1 MKRKSIKFIT
11 AFVSL
16 GLVAVLTLGMAACSS
31 SATTKSAATLVSISV
46 TPYSPA
52 NLAVGSTQRFVATGI
67 YSDGTTPNI
76 TSQVTWTSSNNS
88 IASIATGLA
97 TGVAIGSTSITASQ
111 SGITSPSVTLTVI
124 TSASGLSSIA
134 ITPAFPADLGVGA
147 SQPLAAIGTYADG
160 TTADITAKVTWTSSN
175 TAVAA
180 VFANGAVIGEGS
192 GTANITAAL
201 SGVTSPSLKLTVKAV
216 SSILITP
223 AASPRNLDIGATQQF
238 TAIATYSDGASA
250 DISSQVAWL
259 SSNTQVATI
268 YANGLA
274 TGIAAGS
281 AGITATLGG
290 VTSQATTLA
299 VQPLSSIAIS
309 PASPN
314 NLAVGAAQHFTAI
327 GTFADGSLMD
337 ITSQVTWSSATANI
351 ATITSG
357 GVATGVKTGTD
368 KITATLAGITS
379 QPVALNVISLS
390 AISVSPSSPA
400 NMGIGATQ
408 HFTATGNYSDG
419 STADFTSQVVWSS
432 SNSTVVNI
440 ASGGIATAVGG
451 GTANITATFGGL
463 TSQPVAMLVK
473 VLSAIMIEP
482 ATSPRNVNV
491 GASLPFIAVGIFSD
505 GSMSDITS
513 QVTWISS
520 NTNIATV
527 LTGSSSA
534 GSNTSATGVASGTAI
549 ITATLSGITSQPI
562 TLNVVSP

>member
-1 MKRKSIKFIT
+1 MERGKFNMKRKSIKFIT
-11 AFVSL
+11 AFLSI
-16 GLVAVLTLGMAACSS
+16 GLVAALTLSMAACSGS
-31 SATTKSAATLVSISV
+31 TTTKSTATLVSISV

-67 YSDGTTPNI
+67 YSDGTTPTI
-76 TSQVTWTSSNNS
+76 TSQVTWTSSNSS
-88 IASIATGLA
+88 IAGIATGLA
-97 TGVAIGSTSITASQ
+97 TGVAVGSTSITASE

-134 ITPAFPADLGVGA
+134 VTPAFPADLGVGA
-147 SQPLAAIGTYADG
+147 SLPLVALGTYADG
-160 TTADITAKVTWTSSN
+160 TTADITSKVTWVSSN

-180 VFANGAVIGEGS
+180 VFANGAVSGEGS

-201 SGVTSPSLKLTVKAV
+201 SGVTSPGLKLTVKAV
-216 SSILITP
+216 SSILVTP
-223 AASPRNLDIGATQQF
+223 AASPRNLDVGATQQF

-250 DISSQVAWL
+250 DISSQVTWL

-281 AGITATLGG
+281 AGITATLSG
-290 VTSQATTLA
+290 VTSQATALV

-314 NLAVGAAQHFTAI
+314 NLVVGAAQHFTAI

-351 ATITSG
+351 ATITAG
-357 GVATGVKTGTD
+357 GAATGVKTGTD
-368 KITATLAGITS
+368 KITATMAGITS
-379 QPVALNVISLS
+379 QPVTLNVISLS
-390 AISVSPSSPA
+390 AISVAPSSPA
-400 NMGIGATQ
+400 NMGVGSTQ
-408 HFTATGNYSDG
+408 HFTATGSYSDG

-432 SNSTVVNI
+432 SNSTVVTI

-451 GTANITATFGGL
+451 GTTNIIATFGGL
-463 TSQPVAMLVK
+463 TSQPVAMMVK
-473 VLSAIMIEP
+473 VLSAIIIEP
-482 ATSPRNVNV
+482 VTSPRNLNV
-491 GASLPFIAVGIFSD
+491 GASLAFTAVGIFSD

-513 QVTWISS
+513 QVIWISS
-520 NTNIATV
+520 NTNIATI
-527 LTGSSSA
+527 L
-534 GSNTSATGVASGTAI
+534 SNGSATGVAGGTAI
-549 ITATLSGITSQPI
+549 ITAASSGITSQPI

>member
-11 AFVSL
+11 AFLSL
-16 GLVAVLTLGMAACSS
+16 GLVVALTLSMAACSGS
-31 SATTKSAATLVSISV
+31 TTTKSTATLVSISV

-67 YSDGTTPNI
+67 YSDGTTPTI
-76 TSQVTWTSSNNS
+76 TSQVTWTSSNSS
-88 IASIATGLA
+88 IAGIATGLA
-97 TGVAIGSTSITASQ
+97 TGVAVGSTSITASE

-134 ITPAFPADLGVGA
+134 VTPAFPADLGVGA
-147 SQPLAAIGTYADG
+147 SLQLAALGTYADG

-180 VFANGAVIGEGS
+180 VFANGAATGEGS

-201 SGVTSPSLKLTVKAV
+201 SGVTSPGLKLTVKAV

-223 AASPRNLDIGATQQF
+223 AASTRNLDVGATQQF

-250 DISSQVAWL
+250 DISSQVTWL
-259 SSNTQVATI
+259 SSNPQVATI

-281 AGITATLGG
+281 AGITATLSG
-290 VTSQATTLA
+290 VTSQATALA

-314 NLAVGAAQHFTAI
+314 NLVVGAAQHFTAI

-351 ATITSG
+351 ATITAG
-357 GVATGVKTGTD
+357 GAATGVKTGTD
-368 KITATLAGITS
+368 KITATMAGITS
-379 QPVALNVISLS
+379 QPVTLNVISLS
-390 AISVSPSSPA
+390 AISVAPSSPA
-400 NMGIGATQ
+400 NMGVGSTQ
-408 HFTATGNYSDG
+408 HFTATGSYSDG

-432 SNSTVVNI
+432 SNSTVVTI

-451 GTANITATFGGL
+451 GTTNIIATFGGL
-463 TSQPVAMLVK
+463 TSQPVAMMVK

-482 ATSPRNVNV
+482 ATSPRNLNV
-491 GASLPFIAVGIFSD
+491 GASLPFVAVGIFSD

-513 QVTWISS
+513 QVTWICS
-520 NTNIATV
+520 NTNISTILAN
-527 LTGSSSA
+527 G
-534 GSNTSATGVASGTAI
+534 SATGVAAGTAI
-549 ITATLSGITSQPI
+549 ISATLSGITSSSI

>member
-1 MKRKSIKFIT
+1 MKRKSIKLIT
-11 AFVSL
+11 VFLSL
-16 GLVAVLTLGMAACSS
+16 GLAAAFTLSMVACSN
-31 SATTKSAATLVSISV
+31 SATTKSTATLVSISV

-76 TSQVTWTSSNNS
+76 TSQVSWTSSNSS
-88 IASIATGLA
+88 IAGIATGLA

-147 SQPLAAIGTYADG
+147 SQPLAAVGTYADG
-160 TTADITAKVTWTSSN
+160 TTADITSKVTWTSSN
-175 TAVAA
+175 TAVAV
-180 VFANGAVIGEGS
+180 VFANGAATGEGS

-201 SGVTSPSLKLTVKAV
+201 SGVTSPGLKLTVKAV

-223 AASPRNLDIGATQQF
+223 AVSPRNLDVGATQQF
-238 TAIATYSDGASA
+238 TAIATFSDGASA
-250 DISSQVAWL
+250 DVSSQITWL
-259 SSNTQVATI
+259 SSNAQVATI

-274 TGIAAGS
+274 TGITAGS
-281 AGITATLGG
+281 AGITATLSG
-290 VTSQATTLA
+290 VTSQATALA

-309 PASPN
+309 PVSPN

-351 ATITSG
+351 ATITAG
-357 GVATGVKTGTD
+357 GVATGVKTGID
-368 KITATLAGITS
+368 KITAALAGINS

-390 AISVSPSSPA
+390 AISVAPSSPA
-400 NMGIGATQ
+400 NIGVGSTQ
-408 HFTATGNYSDG
+408 HFTATGSYSDG
-419 STADFTSQVVWSS
+419 STADFTTQVVWSS
-432 SNSTVVNI
+432 SDSTIVTI
-440 ASGGIATAVGG
+440 ASGGVATAVGG
-451 GTANITATFGGL
+451 GTAKITASIAGL
-463 TSQPVAMLVK
+463 TSQPVTIKVK

-482 ATSPRNVNV
+482 ATSPRNLSV
-491 GASLPFIAVGIFSD
+491 GASLPFGAVGIFSD

-513 QVTWISS
+513 QVIWLSS
-520 NTNIATV
+520 NTNIATI
-527 LTGSSSA
+527 L
-534 GSNTSATGVASGTAI
+534 SNGSATGVAAGTAI
-549 ITATLSGITSQPI
+549 ISAALSGITSQSI

>member
-1 MKRKSIKFIT
+1 MKRKPTKFIA
-11 AFVSL
+11 AFLSL
-16 GLVAVLTLGMAACSS
+16 SLAVVLILGMTACSG
-31 SATTKSAATLVSISV
+31 SATTKSTATLVSISV

-147 SQPLAAIGTYADG
+147 SQPLTAVGTYADG

-180 VFANGAVIGEGS
+180 VFANGAVTGEGS

-201 SGVTSPSLKLTVKAV
+201 SGVTSPSLKLTVKAI

-223 AASPRNLDIGATQQF
+223 AASPRNLDIGAIQQF

-250 DISSQVAWL
+250 DISSQVTWL
-259 SSNTQVATI
+259 SSNTQVATV

-290 VTSQATTLA
+290 VTSQATSLA

-314 NLAVGAAQHFTAI
+314 NLAVGAAQHFTAV

-337 ITSQVTWSSATANI
+337 ITAQVTWSSATANI
-351 ATITSG
+351 ATITAG
-357 GVATGVKTGTD
+357 GVVTGVKTGTD
-368 KITATLAGITS
+368 KITAALAGITS
-379 QPVALNVISLS
+379 QPVAVNVISLS
-390 AISVSPSSPA
+390 AISVAPSSPA
-400 NMGIGATQ
+400 NIGVGSTQ
-408 HFTATGNYSDG
+408 HFTATGSYSDG
-419 STADFTSQVVWSS
+419 STSDFTSQVVWTSS
-432 SNSTVVNI
+432 DSTVVTI

-451 GTANITATFGGL
+451 GTAKITASIAGF
-463 TSQPVAMLVK
+463 TSQPVTIRVK

-482 ATSPRNVNV
+482 ATSPRNLNV
-491 GASLPFIAVGIFSD
+491 GASLSFVAVGIFSD

-513 QVTWISS
+513 QVIWISS

-527 LTGSSSA
+527 LTSSSA
-534 GSNTSATGVASGTAI
+534 ANSNTSATGVAAGTAI
-549 ITATLSGITSQPI
+549 ITATLSGINSSSI

>member
-11 AFVSL
+11 AFLSL
-16 GLVAVLTLGMAACSS
+16 GLVAALTLSMAACSGS
-31 SATTKSAATLVSISV
+31 TTTKSTATLVSISV

-67 YSDGTTPNI
+67 YSDGTTPTI
-76 TSQVTWTSSNNS
+76 TSQVTWTSSNSS
-88 IASIATGLA
+88 IAGIATGLA
-97 TGVAIGSTSITASQ
+97 TGVAVGSTSITASE

-134 ITPAFPADLGVGA
+134 VTPAFPADLGVGA
-147 SQPLAAIGTYADG
+147 SLQLAALGTYADG

-180 VFANGAVIGEGS
+180 VFANGAATGEGS

-201 SGVTSPSLKLTVKAV
+201 SGVTSPGLKLTVKAV

-223 AASPRNLDIGATQQF
+223 AASTRNLDVGATQQF

-250 DISSQVAWL
+250 DISSQVTWL
-259 SSNTQVATI
+259 SSNPQVATI

-281 AGITATLGG
+281 AGITATLSG
-290 VTSQATTLA
+290 VTSQATALA

-314 NLAVGAAQHFTAI
+314 NLVVGAAQHFTAI

-351 ATITSG
+351 ATITAG
-357 GVATGVKTGTD
+357 GAATGVKTGTD
-368 KITATLAGITS
+368 KITATMAGITS
-379 QPVALNVISLS
+379 QPVTLNVISLS
-390 AISVSPSSPA
+390 AISVAPSSPA
-400 NMGIGATQ
+400 NMGVGSTQ
-408 HFTATGNYSDG
+408 HFTATGSYSDG

-432 SNSTVVNI
+432 SNPAVVTI
-440 ASGGIATAVGG
+440 ASGGIAAAVGG
-451 GTANITATFGGL
+451 GTTNITAAFGGL
-463 TSQPVAMLVK
+463 TSQPVAMMVK
-473 VLSAIMIEP
+473 VLSAIIIEP
-482 ATSPRNVNV
+482 VTSPRNLNV
-491 GASLPFIAVGIFSD
+491 GASLAFTAVGIFSD

-513 QVTWISS
+513 QVIWISS
-520 NTNIATV
+520 NTNIATI
-527 LTGSSSA
+527 L
-534 GSNTSATGVASGTAI
+534 SNGSATGVAGGTAI
-549 ITATLSGITSQPI
+549 ITAASSGITSQPI

>member
-1 MKRKSIKFIT
+1 
-11 AFVSL
+11 
-16 GLVAVLTLGMAACSS
+16 
-31 SATTKSAATLVSISV
+31 
-46 TPYSPA
+46 
-52 NLAVGSTQRFVATGI
+52 
-67 YSDGTTPNI
+67 
-76 TSQVTWTSSNNS
+76 VTWTSSNNS

-147 SQPLAAIGTYADG
+147 SQPLTAVGTYADG

-180 VFANGAVIGEGS
+180 VFANGAVTGEGS

-201 SGVTSPSLKLTVKAV
+201 SGVTSPSLKLTVKAI

-223 AASPRNLDIGATQQF
+223 AASPRNLDIGAIQQF

-250 DISSQVAWL
+250 DISSQVTWL
-259 SSNTQVATI
+259 SSNTQVATV

-274 TGIAAGS
+274 TGVAAGS

-290 VTSQATTLA
+290 VTSQATSLA

-314 NLAVGAAQHFTAI
+314 NLAVGAAQHFTAV

-337 ITSQVTWSSATANI
+337 ITAQVTWSSATANI
-351 ATITSG
+351 ATITAG
-357 GVATGVKTGTD
+357 GVVTGVKTGTD
-368 KITATLAGITS
+368 KITAALAGITS
-379 QPVALNVISLS
+379 QPVAVNVISLS
-390 AISVSPSSPA
+390 AISVAPSSPA
-400 NMGIGATQ
+400 NIGVGSTQ
-408 HFTATGNYSDG
+408 HFTATGSYSDG
-419 STADFTSQVVWSS
+419 STSDFTSQVVWSS
-432 SNSTVVNI
+432 SDSTVVTI

-451 GTANITATFGGL
+451 GTAKITASIAGF
-463 TSQPVAMLVK
+463 TSQPVTIRVK

-482 ATSPRNVNV
+482 ATSPRNLNV
-491 GASLPFIAVGIFSD
+491 GASLSFVAVGIFSD

-513 QVTWISS
+513 QVIWISS

-527 LTGSSSA
+527 LTSSSA
-534 GSNTSATGVASGTAI
+534 ANSNTSATGVAAGTAI
-549 ITATLSGITSQPI
+549 ITATLSGINSSSI

>member
-11 AFVSL
+11 AFLSL
-16 GLVAVLTLGMAACSS
+16 GLVAALTLSMAACSGS
-31 SATTKSAATLVSISV
+31 TTTKSTATLVSISV

-67 YSDGTTPNI
+67 YSDGTTPTI
-76 TSQVTWTSSNNS
+76 TSQVTWTSSNSS
-88 IASIATGLA
+88 IAGIATGLA
-97 TGVAIGSTSITASQ
+97 TGVAVGSTSITASE

-134 ITPAFPADLGVGA
+134 VTPAFPADLGVGA
-147 SQPLAAIGTYADG
+147 SLPLVALGTYADG
-160 TTADITAKVTWTSSN
+160 TTADITSKVTWVSSN

-180 VFANGAVIGEGS
+180 VFANGAVSGEGS

-201 SGVTSPSLKLTVKAV
+201 SGVTSPGLKLTVKAV
-216 SSILITP
+216 SSILVTP

-250 DISSQVAWL
+250 DISSQVTWL

-281 AGITATLGG
+281 AGITATLSG
-290 VTSQATTLA
+290 VTSQATALV

-314 NLAVGAAQHFTAI
+314 NLVVGAAQHFTAI

-351 ATITSG
+351 ATITAG
-357 GVATGVKTGTD
+357 GAATGVKTGTD
-368 KITATLAGITS
+368 KITATMAGITS
-379 QPVALNVISLS
+379 QPVTLNVISLS
-390 AISVSPSSPA
+390 AISVAPSSPA
-400 NMGIGATQ
+400 NMGVGSTQ
-408 HFTATGNYSDG
+408 HFTATGSYSDG

-432 SNSTVVNI
+432 SNSTVVTI

-451 GTANITATFGGL
+451 GTTNIIATFGGL
-463 TSQPVAMLVK
+463 TSQPVAMMVK

-482 ATSPRNVNV
+482 ATSPRNLNV
-491 GASLPFIAVGIFSD
+491 GASLPFVAVGIFSD

-513 QVTWISS
+513 QVTWICS
-520 NTNIATV
+520 NTNIATI
-527 LTGSSSA
+527 LANG
-534 GSNTSATGVASGTAI
+534 SATGVAAGTAI
-549 ITATLSGITSQPI
+549 ISATLSGITSSSI

>member
-11 AFVSL
+11 AFLSL
-16 GLVAVLTLGMAACSS
+16 GLVVALTLSMAACSGS
-31 SATTKSAATLVSISV
+31 TTTKSTATLVSISV

-67 YSDGTTPNI
+67 YSDGTTPTI
-76 TSQVTWTSSNNS
+76 TSQVTWTSSNSS
-88 IASIATGLA
+88 IAGIATGLA
-97 TGVAIGSTSITASQ
+97 TGVAVGSTSITASE

-134 ITPAFPADLGVGA
+134 VTPAFPADLGVGA
-147 SQPLAAIGTYADG
+147 SLQLAALGTYADG

-180 VFANGAVIGEGS
+180 VFANGAATGEGS

-201 SGVTSPSLKLTVKAV
+201 SGVTSPGLKLTVKAV

-223 AASPRNLDIGATQQF
+223 AASTRNLDVGATQQF

-250 DISSQVAWL
+250 DISSQVNWL

-290 VTSQATTLA
+290 VTSPATTLA

-314 NLAVGAAQHFTAI
+314 NLAVGATEHFIAV
-327 GTFADGSLMD
+327 GTYADGSLMD
-337 ITSQVTWSSATANI
+337 ITSQVIWSSTVPGITTI
-351 ATITSG
+351 AAG
-357 GVATGVKTGTD
+357 GTATGVKSGIAN
-368 KITATLAGITS
+368 ITAVLAGITS
-379 QPVALNVISLS
+379 HPVALTVISLS
-390 AISVSPSSPA
+390 AISVAPSSPA
-400 NMGIGATQ
+400 NMGVGSTQ
-408 HFTATGNYSDG
+408 HFTATGSYSDG

-432 SNSTVVNI
+432 SNPAVVTI
-440 ASGGIATAVGG
+440 ASGGIAAAVGG
-451 GTANITATFGGL
+451 GTTNITAAFGGL
-463 TSQPVAMLVK
+463 TSQPVAMMVK
-473 VLSAIMIEP
+473 VLSAIIIEP
-482 ATSPRNVNV
+482 VTSPRNLNV
-491 GASLPFIAVGIFSD
+491 GASLAFTAVGIFSD

-513 QVTWISS
+513 QVIWISS
-520 NTNIATV
+520 NTNIATI
-527 LTGSSSA
+527 L
-534 GSNTSATGVASGTAI
+534 SNGSATGVAGGTAI
-549 ITATLSGITSQPI
+549 ITAASSGITSQPI

>member
-11 AFVSL
+11 AFLSI
-16 GLVAVLTLGMAACSS
+16 GLVAALTLSMAACSGS
-31 SATTKSAATLVSISV
+31 TTTKSTATLVSISV

-67 YSDGTTPNI
+67 YSDGTTPTI
-76 TSQVTWTSSNNS
+76 TSQVTWTSSNSS
-88 IASIATGLA
+88 IAGIATGLA
-97 TGVAIGSTSITASQ
+97 TGVAVGSTSITASE

-134 ITPAFPADLGVGA
+134 VTPAFPADLGVGA
-147 SQPLAAIGTYADG
+147 SLPLVALGTYADG
-160 TTADITAKVTWTSSN
+160 TTADITSKVTWVSSN

-180 VFANGAVIGEGS
+180 VFANGAVSGEGS

-201 SGVTSPSLKLTVKAV
+201 SGVTSPGLKLTVKAV
-216 SSILITP
+216 SSILVTP
-223 AASPRNLDIGATQQF
+223 AASPRNLDVGATQQF

-250 DISSQVAWL
+250 DISSQVTWL

-281 AGITATLGG
+281 AGITATLSG
-290 VTSQATTLA
+290 VTSQATALA

-314 NLAVGAAQHFTAI
+314 NLVVGAAQHFTAI

-351 ATITSG
+351 ATITAG
-357 GVATGVKTGTD
+357 GAATGVKTGTD
-368 KITATLAGITS
+368 KITATMAGITS
-379 QPVALNVISLS
+379 QPVTLNVISLS
-390 AISVSPSSPA
+390 AISVAPSSPA
-400 NMGIGATQ
+400 NMGVGSTQ
-408 HFTATGNYSDG
+408 HFTATGSYSDG

-432 SNSTVVNI
+432 SNSTVVTI
-440 ASGGIATAVGG
+440 ASGGIATTVGG
-451 GTANITATFGGL
+451 GTTNIIATFGGL
-463 TSQPVAMLVK
+463 TSQPVAMMVK

-482 ATSPRNVNV
+482 ATSPRNLNV
-491 GASLPFIAVGIFSD
+491 GASLPFVAVGIFSD

-513 QVTWISS
+513 QVTWICS
-520 NTNIATV
+520 NTNIATI
-527 LTGSSSA
+527 LANG
-534 GSNTSATGVASGTAI
+534 SATGVAAGTAI
-549 ITATLSGITSQPI
+549 ISATLSGITSSSI

>member
-1 MKRKSIKFIT
+1 MKRKPTKFIA
-11 AFVSL
+11 AFLSL
-16 GLVAVLTLGMAACSS
+16 SLTVVLILGMTACSG
-31 SATTKSAATLVSISV
+31 SATTKSTATLVSISV

-147 SQPLAAIGTYADG
+147 SQPLTAVGTYADG

-180 VFANGAVIGEGS
+180 VFANGAVTGEGS

-201 SGVTSPSLKLTVKAV
+201 SGVTSPSLKLTVKAI
-216 SSILITP
+216 SAILITP
-223 AASPRNLDIGATQQF
+223 AASPRNLDIGAIQQF

-250 DISSQVAWL
+250 DISSQATWL
-259 SSNTQVATI
+259 SSNTQVATV

-274 TGIAAGS
+274 TGVAAGS

-290 VTSQATTLA
+290 VTSQATSLA

-314 NLAVGAAQHFTAI
+314 NLAVGAAQHFTAV

-337 ITSQVTWSSATANI
+337 ITAQVTWSSATANI
-351 ATITSG
+351 ATITAG
-357 GVATGVKTGTD
+357 GVVTGVKTGTD
-368 KITATLAGITS
+368 KITAALAGITS
-379 QPVALNVISLS
+379 QPVSVNVISLS
-390 AISVSPSSPA
+390 AISVAPSSPA
-400 NMGIGATQ
+400 NIGVGSTQ
-408 HFTATGNYSDG
+408 HFTATGSYSDG
-419 STADFTSQVVWSS
+419 STTDFTSQVVWSS
-432 SNSTVVNI
+432 SDSTVVTI

-451 GTANITATFGGL
+451 GTAKITASIAGF
-463 TSQPVAMLVK
+463 TSQPVTIRVK

-482 ATSPRNVNV
+482 ATSPRNLNV
-491 GASLPFIAVGIFSD
+491 GASLSFVAVGIFSD

-513 QVTWISS
+513 QVIWISS
-520 NTNIATV
+520 NTNIATI
-527 LTGSSSA
+527 LTSSSA
-534 GSNTSATGVASGTAI
+534 VNSNTSATGVAAGTAI
-549 ITATLSGITSQPI
+549 ITATLSGINSSSI

>member
-1 MKRKSIKFIT
+1 MKRKPTRFIA

-16 GLVAVLTLGMAACSS
+16 VVVAVLTLGMAACSS
-31 SATTKSAATLVSISV
+31 SATTKSTATLVSISV

-76 TSQVTWTSSNNS
+76 TSQVTWTSSNSS
-88 IASIATGLA
+88 IAGIATGLA
-97 TGVAIGSTSITASQ
+97 TGVAVGSTSITASQ

-147 SQPLAAIGTYADG
+147 SLQLGAVGTYADG
-160 TTADITAKVTWTSSN
+160 TTADITSKVTWVSSN
-175 TAVAA
+175 TTIAA
-180 VFANGAVIGEGS
+180 VFANGAVTGEGS

-201 SGVTSPSLKLTVKAV
+201 SGITSGSLKLTVKAI

-223 AASPRNLDIGATQQF
+223 AASPRNLDVGAAQQF
-238 TAIATYSDGASA
+238 TAIASYSDGASA
-250 DISSQVAWL
+250 DVSSQVTWL

-274 TGIAAGS
+274 TGIAVGS

-290 VTSQATTLA
+290 VTSNATALT

-309 PASPN
+309 PSSPN
-314 NLAVGAAQHFTAI
+314 NLAVGGTQHFTAI

-337 ITSQVTWSSATANI
+337 ITSLVTWSSATANI
-351 ATITSG
+351 ATITAG
-357 GVATGVKTGTD
+357 GAATGVKTGTD
-368 KITATLAGITS
+368 KITAALSGITS
-379 QPVALNVISLS
+379 QPVALNVIALS
-390 AISVSPSSPA
+390 AISVAPSSPA
-400 NMGIGATQ
+400 NMGVGATQ
-408 HFTATGNYSDG
+408 HFTATGSYSDG

-432 SNSTVVNI
+432 SNSTVATI

-451 GTANITATFGGL
+451 GTTNITATFGGL
-463 TSQPVAMLVK
+463 TSQPITLMVK
-473 VLSAIMIEP
+473 VLSAIIIEP
-482 ATSPRNVNV
+482 ATTPRNVNV

-513 QVTWISS
+513 QVIWISS

-527 LTGSSSA
+527 LTSSSA
-534 GSNTSATGVASGTAI
+534 ANSNTSATGVASGTAI
-549 ITATLSGITSQPI
+549 ITATLSGITSQLI

>member
-1 MKRKSIKFIT
+1 MKRKPTKFIA
-11 AFVSL
+11 AFLSL
-16 GLVAVLTLGMAACSS
+16 SLAVVLILGMTACSG
-31 SATTKSAATLVSISV
+31 SATTKSTATLVSISV

-97 TGVAIGSTSITASQ
+97 TGVAIGITASQ

-147 SQPLAAIGTYADG
+147 SQPLTAVGTYADG

-180 VFANGAVIGEGS
+180 VFANGAVTGEGS

-201 SGVTSPSLKLTVKAV
+201 SGVTSPSLKLTVKAI

-223 AASPRNLDIGATQQF
+223 AASPRNLDIGAIQQF

-250 DISSQVAWL
+250 DISSQVTWL
-259 SSNTQVATI
+259 SSNTQVATV

-290 VTSQATTLA
+290 VTSQATSLA

-314 NLAVGAAQHFTAI
+314 NLAVGAAQHFTAV

-337 ITSQVTWSSATANI
+337 ITAQVTWSSATANI
-351 ATITSG
+351 ATITAG
-357 GVATGVKTGTD
+357 GVVTGVKTGTD
-368 KITATLAGITS
+368 KITAALAGITS
-379 QPVALNVISLS
+379 QPVAVNVISLS
-390 AISVSPSSPA
+390 AISVAPSSPA
-400 NMGIGATQ
+400 NIGVGSTQ
-408 HFTATGNYSDG
+408 HFTATGSYSDG
-419 STADFTSQVVWSS
+419 STSDFTSQVVWSS
-432 SNSTVVNI
+432 SDSTVVTI

-451 GTANITATFGGL
+451 GTAKITASIAGF
-463 TSQPVAMLVK
+463 TSQPVTIRVK

-482 ATSPRNVNV
+482 ATSPRNLNV
-491 GASLPFIAVGIFSD
+491 GASLSFVAVGIFSD

-513 QVTWISS
+513 QVIWISS

-527 LTGSSSA
+527 LTSSSA
-534 GSNTSATGVASGTAI
+534 ANSNTSATGVAAGTAI
-549 ITATLSGITSQPI
+549 ITATLSGINSSSI

>member
-1 MKRKSIKFIT
+1 MQRKPTRLIA

-16 GLVAVLTLGMAACSS
+16 GLVAVLTLGMAACSG
-31 SATTKSAATLVSISV
+31 SATTKSTATLVSISV

-97 TGVAIGSTSITASQ
+97 TGVAVGSTSITASQ

-124 TSASGLSSIA
+124 TSASGLSSIV

-147 SQPLAAIGTYADG
+147 SLQLGAVGTYADG
-160 TTADITAKVTWTSSN
+160 TTADITSKVTWVSSN
-175 TAVAA
+175 TAIAA
-180 VFANGAVIGEGS
+180 VFANGAVTGEGS
-192 GTANITAAL
+192 GTANITAAV
-201 SGVTSPSLKLTVKAV
+201 SGITSTSLKLTVKAV

-223 AASPRNLDIGATQQF
+223 GASPRNLDIGAAQQF

-250 DISSQVAWL
+250 DISSQVTWL

-281 AGITATLGG
+281 SGITATLGG
-290 VTSQATTLA
+290 VTSQATVLA
-299 VQPLSSIAIS
+299 VQSLSSIAIS

-314 NLAVGAAQHFTAI
+314 NLVVGAAQHFTAT

-337 ITSQVTWSSATANI
+337 ITSQVTWASATANI
-351 ATITSG
+351 ATITAG

-368 KITATLAGITS
+368 KITAALAGITS
-379 QPVALNVISLS
+379 QPVALNVIALS
-390 AISVSPSSPA
+390 AIFVTPVSPA
-400 NMGIGATQ
+400 NMGVGSTQ
-408 HFTATGNYSDG
+408 HFTATGSYSDG

-432 SNSTVVNI
+432 SNSAVVTI
-440 ASGGIATAVGG
+440 ASGGIATAAGG

-463 TSQPVAMLVK
+463 TSQPVTIMVK
-473 VLSAIMIEP
+473 VLSAITIEP
-482 ATSPRNVNV
+482 ATSPRNLNV
-491 GASLPFIAVGIFSD
+491 GASLTFVAVGIFSD

-513 QVTWISS
+513 QVIWISS
-520 NTNIATV
+520 NTNIATI
-527 LTGSSSA
+527 L
-534 GSNTSATGVASGTAI
+534 SNGSATGVASGTAMI
-549 ITATLSGITSQPI
+549 SATLSGITSSSI
-562 TLNVVSP
+562 TLNVP

>member
-1 MKRKSIKFIT
+1 MKRKPTKFIA
-11 AFVSL
+11 AFLSL
-16 GLVAVLTLGMAACSS
+16 SLAVVLILGMTACSG
-31 SATTKSAATLVSISV
+31 SATTKSTATLVSISV

-147 SQPLAAIGTYADG
+147 SQPLTAVGTYADG

-180 VFANGAVIGEGS
+180 VFANGAVTGEGS

-201 SGVTSPSLKLTVKAV
+201 SGVTSPSLKLTVKAI

-223 AASPRNLDIGATQQF
+223 AASPRNLDIGAIQQF

-250 DISSQVAWL
+250 DISSQVTWL
-259 SSNTQVATI
+259 SSNTQVATV

-290 VTSQATTLA
+290 VTSQATSLA

-314 NLAVGAAQHFTAI
+314 NLAVGAAQHFTAV

-337 ITSQVTWSSATANI
+337 ITAQVTWSSATANI
-351 ATITSG
+351 ATITAG
-357 GVATGVKTGTD
+357 GVVTGVKTGTD
-368 KITATLAGITS
+368 KITAALAGITS
-379 QPVALNVISLS
+379 QPVAVNVISLS
-390 AISVSPSSPA
+390 AISVAPSSPA
-400 NMGIGATQ
+400 NIGVGSTQ
-408 HFTATGNYSDG
+408 HFTATGSYSDG
-419 STADFTSQVVWSS
+419 STSDFTSQVVWSS
-432 SNSTVVNI
+432 SDSTVVTI

-451 GTANITATFGGL
+451 GTAKITASIAGF
-463 TSQPVAMLVK
+463 TSQPVTIRVK

-482 ATSPRNVNV
+482 ATSPRNLNV
-491 GASLPFIAVGIFSD
+491 GASLSFVAVGIFSD

-513 QVTWISS
+513 QVIWISS

-527 LTGSSSA
+527 LTSSSA
-534 GSNTSATGVASGTAI
+534 ANSNTSATGVAAGTAI
-549 ITATLSGITSQPI
+549 ITATLSGINSSSI

>member
-11 AFVSL
+11 AFLSL
-16 GLVAVLTLGMAACSS
+16 GLVAALTLSMAACSGS
-31 SATTKSAATLVSISV
+31 TTTKSTATLVSISV

-67 YSDGTTPNI
+67 YSDGTTPTI
-76 TSQVTWTSSNNS
+76 TSQVTWTSSNSS
-88 IASIATGLA
+88 IAGIATGLA
-97 TGVAIGSTSITASQ
+97 TGVAVGSTSITASE

-134 ITPAFPADLGVGA
+134 VTPAFPADLGVGA
-147 SQPLAAIGTYADG
+147 SLPLVALGTYADG
-160 TTADITAKVTWTSSN
+160 TTADITSKVTWVSSN

-180 VFANGAVIGEGS
+180 VFANGAVSGEGS

-201 SGVTSPSLKLTVKAV
+201 SGVTSPGLKLTVKAV
-216 SSILITP
+216 SSILVTP

-250 DISSQVAWL
+250 DISSQVTWL

-281 AGITATLGG
+281 AGITATLSG
-290 VTSQATTLA
+290 VTSQATALA

-314 NLAVGAAQHFTAI
+314 NLVVGAAQHFTAI

-351 ATITSG
+351 ATITAG
-357 GVATGVKTGTD
+357 GAATGVKTGTD
-368 KITATLAGITS
+368 KITATMAGITS
-379 QPVALNVISLS
+379 QPVTLNVISLS
-390 AISVSPSSPA
+390 AISVAPSSPA
-400 NMGIGATQ
+400 NMGVGSTQ
-408 HFTATGNYSDG
+408 HFTATGSYSDG

-432 SNSTVVNI
+432 SNSTVVTI

-451 GTANITATFGGL
+451 GTTNIIATFGGL
-463 TSQPVAMLVK
+463 TSQPVAMMVK

-482 ATSPRNVNV
+482 ATSPRNLNV
-491 GASLPFIAVGIFSD
+491 GASLPFVAVGIFSD

-513 QVTWISS
+513 QVTWICS
-520 NTNIATV
+520 NTNIATI
-527 LTGSSSA
+527 LANG
-534 GSNTSATGVASGTAI
+534 SATGVAAGTAI
-549 ITATLSGITSQPI
+549 ISATLSGITSSSI

>member
-11 AFVSL
+11 AFLSL
-16 GLVAVLTLGMAACSS
+16 GLVAALTLSMAACSGS
-31 SATTKSAATLVSISV
+31 TTTKSTATLVSISV

-76 TSQVTWTSSNNS
+76 TSQVTWTSSNSS
-88 IASIATGLA
+88 IAGIATGLA
-97 TGVAIGSTSITASQ
+97 TGIAIGSTSITASE
-111 SGITSPSVTLTVI
+111 SGITSPSVTLTII

-134 ITPAFPADLGVGA
+134 VTPAFPADLGVGV
-147 SQPLAAIGTYADG
+147 SLPLAALGTYADG

-180 VFANGAVIGEGS
+180 VFANGAATGEGS

-201 SGVTSPSLKLTVKAV
+201 SGVTSPGLKLTVKAV

-223 AASPRNLDIGATQQF
+223 AASTRNLDVGATQQF

-250 DISSQVAWL
+250 DISSQVTWL
-259 SSNTQVATI
+259 SSNPQVATI

-281 AGITATLGG
+281 AGITATLSG
-290 VTSQATTLA
+290 VTSQATALA

-314 NLAVGAAQHFTAI
+314 NLVVGAAQHFTAI

-351 ATITSG
+351 ATITAG
-357 GVATGVKTGTD
+357 GAATGVKTGTD
-368 KITATLAGITS
+368 KITATMAGITS
-379 QPVALNVISLS
+379 QPVTLNVISLS
-390 AISVSPSSPA
+390 AISVAPSSPA
-400 NMGIGATQ
+400 NMGVGSTQ
-408 HFTATGNYSDG
+408 HFTATGSYSDG

-432 SNSTVVNI
+432 SNSTVVTI

-451 GTANITATFGGL
+451 GTTNIIATFGGL
-463 TSQPVAMLVK
+463 TSQPVAMMVK

-482 ATSPRNVNV
+482 ATSPRNLNV
-491 GASLPFIAVGIFSD
+491 GASLPFVAVGIFSD

-513 QVTWISS
+513 QVTWICS
-520 NTNIATV
+520 NTNIATI
-527 LTGSSSA
+527 LANG
-534 GSNTSATGVASGTAI
+534 SATGVAAGTAI
-549 ITATLSGITSQPI
+549 ISATLSGITSSSI

>member
-1 MKRKSIKFIT
+1 MKRKPTKFIA
-11 AFVSL
+11 AFLSL
-16 GLVAVLTLGMAACSS
+16 SLAVVLILGMTACSG
-31 SATTKSAATLVSISV
+31 SATTKSTATLVSISV

-147 SQPLAAIGTYADG
+147 SQPLTAVGTYADG

-180 VFANGAVIGEGS
+180 VFANGAVTGEGS

-201 SGVTSPSLKLTVKAV
+201 SGVTSPSLKLTVKAI

-223 AASPRNLDIGATQQF
+223 AASPRNLDIGAIQQF

-250 DISSQVAWL
+250 DISSQVTWL
-259 SSNTQVATI
+259 SSNTQVATV

-274 TGIAAGS
+274 TGVAAGS

-290 VTSQATTLA
+290 VTSQATSLA

-314 NLAVGAAQHFTAI
+314 NLAVGAAQHFTAV

-337 ITSQVTWSSATANI
+337 ITAQVTWSSATANI
-351 ATITSG
+351 ATITAG
-357 GVATGVKTGTD
+357 GVVTGVKTGTD
-368 KITATLAGITS
+368 KITAALAGITS
-379 QPVALNVISLS
+379 QPVAVNVISLS
-390 AISVSPSSPA
+390 AISVAPSSPA
-400 NMGIGATQ
+400 NIGVGSTQ
-408 HFTATGNYSDG
+408 HFTATGSYSDG
-419 STADFTSQVVWSS
+419 STSDFTSQVVWSS
-432 SNSTVVNI
+432 SDSTVVTI

-451 GTANITATFGGL
+451 GTAKITASIAGF
-463 TSQPVAMLVK
+463 TSQPVTIRVK

-482 ATSPRNVNV
+482 ATSPRNLNV
-491 GASLPFIAVGIFSD
+491 GASLSFVAVGIFSD

-513 QVTWISS
+513 QVIWISS

-527 LTGSSSA
+527 LTSSSA
-534 GSNTSATGVASGTAI
+534 ANSNTSATGVAAGTAI
-549 ITATLSGITSQPI
+549 ITATLSGINSSSI

>member
-11 AFVSL
+11 AFLSL
-16 GLVAVLTLGMAACSS
+16 GLVVALTLSMAACSGS
-31 SATTKSAATLVSISV
+31 TTTKSTATLVSISV

-67 YSDGTTPNI
+67 YSDGTTPTI
-76 TSQVTWTSSNNS
+76 TSQVTWTSSNSS
-88 IASIATGLA
+88 IAGIATGLA
-97 TGVAIGSTSITASQ
+97 TGVAVGSTSITASE

-134 ITPAFPADLGVGA
+134 VTPAFPADLGVGA
-147 SQPLAAIGTYADG
+147 SLQLAALGTYADG

-180 VFANGAVIGEGS
+180 VFANGAATGEGS

-201 SGVTSPSLKLTVKAV
+201 SGVTSPGLKLTVKAV

-223 AASPRNLDIGATQQF
+223 AASTRNLDVGATQQF

-250 DISSQVAWL
+250 DISSQVTWL
-259 SSNTQVATI
+259 SSNPQVATI

-281 AGITATLGG
+281 AGITATLSG
-290 VTSQATTLA
+290 VTSQATALA

-314 NLAVGAAQHFTAI
+314 NLVVGAAQHFTAI

-351 ATITSG
+351 ATITAG
-357 GVATGVKTGTD
+357 GAATGVKTGTD
-368 KITATLAGITS
+368 KITATMAGITS
-379 QPVALNVISLS
+379 QPVTLNVISLS
-390 AISVSPSSPA
+390 AISVAPSSPA
-400 NMGIGATQ
+400 NMGVGSTQ
-408 HFTATGNYSDG
+408 HFTATGSYSDG

-432 SNSTVVNI
+432 SNSTVVTI

-451 GTANITATFGGL
+451 GTTNIIATFGGL
-463 TSQPVAMLVK
+463 TSQPVAMMVK

-482 ATSPRNVNV
+482 ATSPRNLNV
-491 GASLPFIAVGIFSD
+491 GASLPFVAVGIFSD

-513 QVTWISS
+513 QVTWICS
-520 NTNIATV
+520 NTNIATI
-527 LTGSSSA
+527 LANG
-534 GSNTSATGVASGTAI
+534 SATGVAAGTAI
-549 ITATLSGITSQPI
+549 ISATLSGITSSSI

>member
-11 AFVSL
+11 AFLSI
-16 GLVAVLTLGMAACSS
+16 GLVAALTLSMAACSGS
-31 SATTKSAATLVSISV
+31 TTTKSTATLVSISV

-67 YSDGTTPNI
+67 YSDGTTPTI
-76 TSQVTWTSSNNS
+76 TSQVTWTSSNSS
-88 IASIATGLA
+88 IAGIATGLA
-97 TGVAIGSTSITASQ
+97 TGVAVGSTSITASE

-134 ITPAFPADLGVGA
+134 VTPAFPADLGVGA
-147 SQPLAAIGTYADG
+147 SLPLVALGTYADG
-160 TTADITAKVTWTSSN
+160 TTADITSKVTWVSSN

-180 VFANGAVIGEGS
+180 VFANGAVSGEGS

-201 SGVTSPSLKLTVKAV
+201 SGVTSPGLKLTVKAV
-216 SSILITP
+216 SSILVTP

-250 DISSQVAWL
+250 DISSQVTWL

-281 AGITATLGG
+281 AGITATLSG
-290 VTSQATTLA
+290 VTSQATALV

-314 NLAVGAAQHFTAI
+314 NLVVGAAQHFTAI

-351 ATITSG
+351 ATITAG
-357 GVATGVKTGTD
+357 GAATGVKTGTD
-368 KITATLAGITS
+368 KITATMAGITS
-379 QPVALNVISLS
+379 QPVTLNVISLS
-390 AISVSPSSPA
+390 AISVAPSSPA
-400 NMGIGATQ
+400 NMGVGSTQ
-408 HFTATGNYSDG
+408 HFTATGSYSDG

-432 SNSTVVNI
+432 SNSTVVTI

-451 GTANITATFGGL
+451 GTTNIIATFGGL
-463 TSQPVAMLVK
+463 TSQPVAMMVK

-482 ATSPRNVNV
+482 ATSPRNLNV
-491 GASLPFIAVGIFSD
+491 GASLPFVAVGIFSD
-505 GSMSDITS
+505 GFMSDITS
-513 QVTWISS
+513 QVTWICS
-520 NTNIATV
+520 NTNIATI
-527 LTGSSSA
+527 LANG
-534 GSNTSATGVASGTAI
+534 SATGVAAGTAI
-549 ITATLSGITSQPI
+549 ISATLSGITSSSI

>member
-11 AFVSL
+11 AFLSL
-16 GLVAVLTLGMAACSS
+16 GLVVALTLSMAACSGS
-31 SATTKSAATLVSISV
+31 TTTKSTATLVSISV

-67 YSDGTTPNI
+67 YSDGTTPTI
-76 TSQVTWTSSNNS
+76 TSQVTWTSSNSS
-88 IASIATGLA
+88 IAGIATGLA
-97 TGVAIGSTSITASQ
+97 TGVAVGSTSITASE

-134 ITPAFPADLGVGA
+134 VTPAFPADLGVGA
-147 SQPLAAIGTYADG
+147 SLQLAALGTYADG

-180 VFANGAVIGEGS
+180 VFANGAATGEGS

-201 SGVTSPSLKLTVKAV
+201 SGVTSPGLKLTVKAV

-223 AASPRNLDIGATQQF
+223 AASTRNLDVGATQQF

-250 DISSQVAWL
+250 DISSQVTWL
-259 SSNTQVATI
+259 SSNPQVATI

-281 AGITATLGG
+281 AGITATLSG
-290 VTSQATTLA
+290 VTSQATALA

-314 NLAVGAAQHFTAI
+314 NLVVGAAQHFTAI

-351 ATITSG
+351 ATITAG
-357 GVATGVKTGTD
+357 GAATGVKTGTD
-368 KITATLAGITS
+368 KITATMAGITS
-379 QPVALNVISLS
+379 QPVTLNVISLS
-390 AISVSPSSPA
+390 AISVAPSSPA
-400 NMGIGATQ
+400 NMGVGSTQ
-408 HFTATGNYSDG
+408 HFTATGSYSDG

-432 SNSTVVNI
+432 SNSTVVTI
-440 ASGGIATAVGG
+440 ASGGIATTVGG
-451 GTANITATFGGL
+451 GTTNIIATFGGL
-463 TSQPVAMLVK
+463 TSQPVAMMVK

-482 ATSPRNVNV
+482 ATSPRNLNV
-491 GASLPFIAVGIFSD
+491 GASLPFVAVGIFSD

-513 QVTWISS
+513 QVTWICS
-520 NTNIATV
+520 NTNIATI
-527 LTGSSSA
+527 LANG
-534 GSNTSATGVASGTAI
+534 SATGVAAGTAI
-549 ITATLSGITSQPI
+549 ISATLSGITSSSI